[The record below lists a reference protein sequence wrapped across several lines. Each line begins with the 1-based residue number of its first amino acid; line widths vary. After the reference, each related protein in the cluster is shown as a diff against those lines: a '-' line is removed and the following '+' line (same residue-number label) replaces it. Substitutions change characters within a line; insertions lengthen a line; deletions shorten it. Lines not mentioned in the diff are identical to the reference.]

1 MQTVL
6 NRSLYQ
12 TMTEVPFKRVI
23 AGAGLDFEVQTRS
36 TVPDRV
42 LAHAEARPDKTC
54 YFFHNATGA
63 PDVLSFGELAIRA
76 TQVAGAL
83 KAAGCAHGQ
92 RVALVFEHGPSFVIA
107 LFGIFFSGCAA
118 VPIPPPS
125 HDGKRLRAS
134 AILEEA
140 ACTALLTTS
149 ALARTFVEN
158 EARITRVPRVIAI
171 DELDCP
177 VPWIS
182 ARTEPAD
189 VAIVQYTSGSTGQ
202 PRGVVVTHG
211 ALHAQMLAIDRSL
224 QTEGEERVVT
234 WLPPEHDMGLVG
246 GLLFNVWRGDPSY
259 ILAPESFIRRPFLWL
274 DTISKWRA
282 TISVAPNFAYDLCV
296 RTISPERVAKLDLS
310 CWKVAMNGAEPLRP
324 ETLVRFAQAFAP
336 AGFDPGAFLPCYG
349 LAEATL
355 LVTGASRGSG
365 ARTRWFDQD
374 ALEAGR
380 ILPRETGVGKCLVS
394 SGTVRTTGGVRIVEP
409 LKGIACADDRVGEI
423 WISGESLGSGYHG
436 RPEDSE
442 ATFGQFIG
450 PGDGPYL
457 RSGDTGFIWEDELY
471 VTGRLKDIV
480 LWHGRTLHAA
490 DLELLLAGVDPAIR
504 PGRIAARQLDD
515 GTLDLLV
522 EVAPGRC
529 GADGGRGL
537 AERIW
542 RELMAR
548 SGVDAAR
555 IRLARPGTLTWTSS
569 GKLRRRD
576 SHARLDAH
584 RDLLVLDWEPGTL
597 QARHAQSEAAR
608 TLAADIAQNKAS
620 PSAYLQFLTAWVAAA
635 MGCSADEID
644 PEVAWADQGMDSL
657 MTTELLV
664 DLERAMGYEIAP
676 EVLFEIP
683 TPASLARA
691 LAQGLT

>member
-1 MQTVL
+1 
-6 NRSLYQ
+6 
-12 TMTEVPFKRVI
+12 MTQFPSRNIPETARQDLE
-23 AGAGLDFEVQTRS
+23 GGHRS
-36 TVPDRV
+36 TVPERV
-42 LAHAEARPDKTC
+42 LAHAAARPDTTC
-54 YFFHNATGA
+54 YLFHNPTGA
-63 PDVLSFGELAIRA
+63 PHVLSFSELVNQAMR
-76 TQVAGAL
+76 VAGAVR
-83 KAAGCAHGQ
+83 AAGCAHGD
-92 RVALVFEHGPSFVIA
+92 RVALIFDHGPSFVIA
-107 LFGIFFSGCAA
+107 LFGLFFSGCAA
-118 VPIPPPS
+118 VPIAPPS

-149 ALARTFVEN
+149 ALAKTFAGGEG
-158 EARITRVPRVIAI
+158 RIDGVPLVISI
-171 DELDCP
+171 DELDEARQGLP
-177 VPWIS
+177 VR
-182 ARTEPAD
+182 ADTAD

-224 QTEGEERVVT
+224 LTEGEERVVT

-246 GLLFNVWRGDPSY
+246 GLLFNVWRGNPSY
-259 ILAPESFIRRPFLWL
+259 VLAPESFIRRPILWL
-274 DTISKWRA
+274 DTISRWRA

-296 RTISPERVAKLDLS
+296 RTISPEKAAKLDLS

-324 ETLVRFAQAFAP
+324 ETLVRFARAFEP
-336 AGFDPGAFLPCYG
+336 AGFDPRAFLPCYG

-355 LVTGASRGSG
+355 LVTGASRGTG

-374 ALEAGR
+374 AIEAGR
-380 ILPRETGVGKCLVS
+380 VVPVDTGTGRCLVS
-394 SGTVRTTGGVRIVEP
+394 SGMARTTGGVRIVETGT
-409 LKGIACADDRVGEI
+409 GIPSAADRVGEI
-423 WISGESLGSGYHG
+423 WIAGESLGSCYHG

-504 PGRIAARQLDD
+504 PGRIAAQQRDD
-515 GTLDLLV
+515 GAVDLVV
-522 EVAPGRC
+522 EIAPGRC
-529 GADGGRGL
+529 KADGGASV

-542 RELMAR
+542 RDLMANA
-548 SGVDAAR
+548 GVDAAR

-576 SHARLDAH
+576 SHARLDANL
-584 RDLLVLDWEPGTL
+584 DLLVLDWEPGTL
-597 QARHAQSEAAR
+597 RARQAQCDAAQI
-608 TLAADIAQNKAS
+608 LAAEIARSMAS
-620 PSAYLQFLTAWVAAA
+620 SNAYLRFLTAWVAAGI
-635 MGCSADEID
+635 GCSADEID
-644 PEVAWADQGMDSL
+644 PDVPWADQGMDSL
-657 MTTELLV
+657 MTTELVV
-664 DLERAMGYEIAP
+664 DLEGATGYEIPP

-691 LAQGLT
+691 LSKGLP